1 MEQKNRQ
8 LTGKLHEMRQEQDTL
23 QKHNKEF
30 KEFFEKQQ
38 ERMNALRNVNQNLNK
53 KLHQRYSTARK
64 EPAFHEME
72 QHWHAAEARKTDLEV
87 SLKTC
92 TSELEAMNFKFREC
106 AGRLSQEESKNEVL
120 ITVNA

>member
-1 MEQKNRQ
+1 
-8 LTGKLHEMRQEQDTL
+8 
-23 QKHNKEF
+23 
-30 KEFFEKQQ
+30 
-38 ERMNALRNVNQNLNK
+38 
-53 KLHQRYSTARK
+53 
-64 EPAFHEME
+64 ME

-120 ITVNA
+120 ITVNAQLQEKVDQLEKMHKKD